1 MRNFCNN
8 LVDSLLVPSVL
19 DVLLARLLEM
29 EMIYIGQGC
38 WRLMMVVS
46 LKFPARTLTYDT
58 VMSDDGDEVDD
69 LTKENI
75 DF

>member
-1 MRNFCNN
+1 M
-8 LVDSLLVPSVL
+8 DSLLVPSVL

-29 EMIYIGQGC
+29 EMTYIGHGC

-46 LKFPARTLTYDT
+46 LKFLARTLAYDT

-69 LTKENI
+69 LIKKDI

>member
-1 MRNFCNN
+1 M
-8 LVDSLLVPSVL
+8 PSIL

-29 EMIYIGQGC
+29 EMIYIGHSC
-38 WRLMMVVS
+38 LRLMMVVS
-46 LKFPARTLTYDT
+46 LKFLARTLAYDT

-69 LTKENI
+69 LIKKDI